1 MRGLALVVA
10 AVLAPA
16 PAVAV
21 ELTPLNI
28 RPVSVYLTLTNNTA
42 AIAVDVDP
50 NSATVSGGFIGLHTL
65 EKP

>member
-1 MRGLALVVA
+1 MRGLALV
-10 AVLAPA
+10 
-16 PAVAV
+16 VAV

-28 RPVSVYLTLTNNTA
+28 RPVSVYLTLTANTA

-50 NSATVSGGFIGLHTL
+50 NSATISGGFIGLHTL